1 MAFVVKDRIKELTVA
16 GTSGT
21 GTITLNGA
29 VSGFRSFADIG
40 NANTCPY
47 VILEASESAP
57 TAWEVGIGTYTSS
70 GTTLSRDT
78 VLRTSAGNTTKITLA
93 SGTHTVFCGWSADY
107 ALGSDFAQHAIIPGG
122 RLTLTSGTPVTTSDV
137 TGATSIYYTPYV
149 SNVISLWTGARWQ
162 PVEFSEYT
170 LALGT
175 LTSGK
180 PYDVFAY
187 LSSGALAC
195 EVLVWT
201 DDTTRAT
208 AITLQDGRYCK
219 SGDKT
224 RLYLGTF
231 YTTSTTTTEDS
242 GGGTTPQVGGKR
254 YLWNMYNRVR
264 RSLRVVDTADSWT
277 YSTASW
283 RRADGASAGSNE
295 VAYVTGLNTDA
306 VRATVNAG
314 AYSKS
319 IVSATYTGIG
329 VDSGTAPSGLTADA
343 FTESNAVG
351 ITALH
356 TAHYVGFPGV
366 GRHFLAWLEKG
377 NANGPTFIGDDGASD
392 LRNGL
397 IAEVFA

>member
-1 MAFVVKDRIKELTVA
+1 MSFVVRDRVKE
-16 GTSGT
+16 TSTTTGT
-21 GTITLNGA
+21 GTLTLAGA
-29 VSGFRSFADIG
+29 VSGFQAFSVVG
-40 NANTCPY
+40 NGNLCKYTLLAG
-47 VILEASESAP
+47 SESAP
-57 TAWEVGIGTYTSS
+57 TAWERGYGTWATGGTLARTLVLDNSS
-70 GTTLSRDT
+70 GTTSP
-78 VLRTSAGNTTKITLA
+78 ITLA
-93 SGTHTVFCGWSADY
+93 AGTHTVMLGWGADD
-107 ALGSDFAQHAIIPGG
+107 ARDTEVAQHAATPGG

-149 SNVISLWTGARWQ
+149 SNVITLWDGYRWH
-162 PVEFSEYT
+162 PIEFSEYT

-175 LTSGK
+175 LSSGK

-201 DDTTRAT
+201 NDTTRAT
-208 AITLQDGRYCK
+208 AITIQDGRYCK

-231 YTTSTTTTEDS
+231 YTTATTTTEDS
-242 GGGTTPQVGGKR
+242 EGGTTTQVGGKR

-306 VRATVNAG
+306 VRATLNAG

-319 IVSATYTGIG
+319 IVSATYSGIG
-329 VDSGTAPSGLTADA
+329 VDSGTAPSGLTAEA

-356 TAHYVGFPGV
+356 TAHFVGMPGV

>member
-1 MAFVVKDRIKELTVA
+1 MSFVVRDRVKE
-16 GTSGT
+16 TSTTTGT
-21 GTITLNGA
+21 GTLTLAGS

-57 TAWEVGIGTYTSS
+57 TQWEVGIGTYTSA

-107 ALGSDFAQHAIIPGG
+107 ALGSDFAQHAITPGG

-162 PVEFSEYT
+162 PIEFSEYT

-187 LSSGALAC
+187 PSSGVLALEMLA
-195 EVLVWT
+195 WT
-201 DDTTRAT
+201 NDTTRAT
-208 AITLQDGRYCK
+208 AITIQDGRYCK

-231 YTTSTTTTEDS
+231 YTTATTTTEDS
-242 GGGTTPQVGGKR
+242 AAKR
-254 YLWNMYNRVR
+254 YLWNAYHRSNKSMHVTVTNSHTYTTGTWQEWNGGSTRVSFVVGFVTDALDITAQFHQT
-264 RSLRVVDTADSWT
+264 RSAELAGRCGININSTTATINTFETQTWSGNT
-277 YSTASW
+277 GGYPSMSVSANGFPTA
-283 RRADGASAGSNE
+283 GANY
-295 VAYVTGLNTDA
+295 VAALEYGVTGVTFLSADLFSS
-306 VRATVNAG
+306 VRC
-314 AYSKS
+314 
-319 IVSATYTGIG
+319 
-329 VDSGTAPSGLTADA
+329 
-343 FTESNAVG
+343 
-351 ITALH
+351 
-356 TAHYVGFPGV
+356 
-366 GRHFLAWLEKG
+366 
-377 NANGPTFIGDDGASD
+377 
-392 LRNGL
+392 
-397 IAEVFA
+397 

>member
-1 MAFVVKDRIKELTVA
+1 MSFIVRDRVKE
-16 GTSGT
+16 TSTTTGT
-21 GTITLNGA
+21 GTLTLAGA

-57 TAWEVGIGTYTSS
+57 TQWEVGIGTYTSS

-162 PVEFSEYT
+162 PIEFSEYT

-175 LTSGK
+175 LSSGK

-201 DDTTRAT
+201 NDTTRAT

-219 SGDKT
+219 SGAKD

-231 YTTSTTTTEDS
+231 YTTATTTTEDS
-242 GGGTTPQVGGKR
+242 LAKR
-254 YLWNMYNRVR
+254 FLWNMYNRTPKACL
-264 RSLRVVDTADSWT
+264 SPT
-277 YSTASW
+277 
-283 RRADGASAGSNE
+283 GASHSGSGWNTPPRQWNNGSGTLPTCEFVCGDSVGPVFVSGSFAGSHSGTVVINTTAI
-295 VAYVTGLNTDA
+295 VYLNGS
-306 VRATVNAG
+306 NAG
-314 AYSKS
+314 LKTMQWYA
-319 IVSATYTGIG
+319 ATLTGG
-329 VDSGTAPSGLTADA
+329 SLLQSSVVGAAQPRVGRNYVDLYEED
-343 FTESNAVG
+343 FSNAS
-351 ITALH
+351 ITVDRGQ
-356 TAHYVGFPGV
+356 T
-366 GRHFLAWLEKG
+366 
-377 NANGPTFIGDDGASD
+377 S
-392 LRNGL
+392 
-397 IAEVFA
+397 AEWFA

>member
-1 MAFVVKDRIKELTVA
+1 MSFVVRDRVKET
-16 GTSGT
+16 TNTTGT
-21 GTITLNGA
+21 GTLTLAGA

-93 SGTHTVFCGWSADY
+93 SGTHTVLCGWSADY

-175 LTSGK
+175 LSSGK

-201 DDTTRAT
+201 NDTTRAT
-208 AITLQDGRYCK
+208 AITIQDGRYCK

-231 YTTSTTTTEDS
+231 YTTATTTTEDS
-242 GGGTTPQVGGKR
+242 AAKRYLFNAYNRVQKNTFSAEGTSHAIQSVGPRQWNNGSGTLPQSFFVCGIPIGSVNCVYFARTQCAAAGTYNALIVPYLNGAELHSGATYRIQNIYGVNQTLCGNAFTLTAWGVPQVG
-254 YLWNMYNRVR
+254 
-264 RSLRVVDTADSWT
+264 
-277 YSTASW
+277 
-283 RRADGASAGSNE
+283 
-295 VAYVTGLNTDA
+295 LNTVDLYEFDA
-306 VRATVNAG
+306 SNI
-314 AYSKS
+314 S
-319 IVSATYTGIG
+319 ITYDYGRTSA
-329 VDSGTAPSGLTADA
+329 VWWA
-343 FTESNAVG
+343 
-351 ITALH
+351 
-356 TAHYVGFPGV
+356 
-366 GRHFLAWLEKG
+366 
-377 NANGPTFIGDDGASD
+377 
-392 LRNGL
+392 
-397 IAEVFA
+397 

>member
-1 MAFVVKDRIKELTVA
+1 MALVIKDRIKE
-16 GTSGT
+16 TSTTTGT
-21 GTITLNGA
+21 GTLTLAGA

-40 NANTCPY
+40 NSNTCPY

-57 TAWEVGIGTYTSS
+57 TAWEVGIGTYTSA

-149 SNVISLWTGARWQ
+149 SNVISLWTGTRWQ
-162 PVEFSEYT
+162 PIEFSEYT

-195 EVLVWT
+195 EVLAWT
-201 DDTTRAT
+201 NDTTRAT
-208 AITLQDGRYCK
+208 AITIQDGRYCK

-231 YTTSTTTTEDS
+231 YTTATTTTEDS
-242 GGGTTPQVGGKR
+242 AGKR
-254 YLWNMYNRVR
+254 YLWNAYNRAPKACL
-264 RSLRVVDTADSWT
+264 SAE
-277 YSTASW
+277 
-283 RRADGASAGSNE
+283 GASHTNGSAVARQWNNGSGTLPTSRFINGYEVGSVLCGGTYRISALGTVSPNSLGYLYLNGSNVSME
-295 VAYVTGLNTDA
+295 PNQHFAPYSSDIGFQGWMASTIAPRIGENYLEIYERD
-306 VRATVNAG
+306 AG
-314 AYSKS
+314 ATLTWDMGKS
-319 IVSATYTGIG
+319 WVIW
-329 VDSGTAPSGLTADA
+329 
-343 FTESNAVG
+343 NA
-351 ITALH
+351 
-356 TAHYVGFPGV
+356 
-366 GRHFLAWLEKG
+366 
-377 NANGPTFIGDDGASD
+377 
-392 LRNGL
+392 
-397 IAEVFA
+397 

>member
-1 MAFVVKDRIKELTVA
+1 MALVIKDRIKE
-16 GTSGT
+16 TSTTTGT
-21 GTITLNGA
+21 GTLTLAGA

-40 NANTCPY
+40 NSNTCPY

-57 TAWEVGIGTYTSS
+57 TAWEVGIGTYTAS

-162 PVEFSEYT
+162 PIEFSEYT

-187 LSSGALAC
+187 LSSGVLALEMLA
-195 EVLVWT
+195 WT
-201 DDTTRAT
+201 NDTTRAT
-208 AITLQDGRYCK
+208 AITIQDGRYCK

-231 YTTSTTTTEDS
+231 YTTATTTTEDS
-242 GGGTTPQVGGKR
+242 AANR
-254 YLWNMYNRVR
+254 YLWNAYNR
-264 RSLRVVDTADSWT
+264 APH
-277 YSTASW
+277 AQ
-283 RRADGASAGSNE
+283 ASAVGTSHTNQNQSRLWNGGSGTLPRCQL
-295 VAYVTGLNTDA
+295 VVGLATDTRPFGA
-306 VRATVNAG
+306 CARLNYGSPATVNAAIDMLLDNVSFGYGSQVYSNSFG
-314 AYSKS
+314 AAFLYISA
-319 IVSATYTGIG
+319 VSAL
-329 VDSGTAPSGLTADA
+329 S
-343 FTESNAVG
+343 
-351 ITALH
+351 
-356 TAHYVGFPGV
+356 V
-366 GRHFLAWLEKG
+366 GRHYVDIGVAEYNNSVLTFD
-377 NANGPTFIGDDGASD
+377 NGKTFFQWEA
-392 LRNGL
+392 
-397 IAEVFA
+397 